1 MPGQQHGTRVCVF
14 IKAHANFYFAEQKFK
29 TLIYLTISQNCC
41 VVAIKTSAIKQKY
54 AWLNLFQQSHVG
66 LYLCSMN
73 QQQILALVDVISAG
87 V

>member
-1 MPGQQHGTRVCVF
+1 MEPGFVCSLKHMQISIIFV
-14 IKAHANFYFAEQKFK
+14 EQKCK

-54 AWLNLFQQSHVG
+54 AWLNLLQQSHVG
-66 LYLCSMN
+66 LYLYPMN
-73 QQQILALVDVISAG
+73 QLQILALVDVISAG